1 MNEVKRWLK
10 SAWVLTKQIE
20 ANMDEIASLRTLL
33 CKITPLYTNM
43 PSGSHGSNRTENV
56 IAKIVDLEADI
67 RRDTEKLIRRVEE
80 IRTVIDTVDDERC
93 RVILT
98 KRYLTYMKWENIASE
113 MNYSVKQIFRFHEK
127 ALKKVRLC
135 VILETRR

>member
-43 PSGSHGSNRTENV
+43 PSGSHGGNRTEDV

-93 RVILT
+93 RVVLT
-98 KRYLTYMKWENIASE
+98 KRYLTYMKWENIAYE